1 MKYFQW
7 TEELSVNIEEI
18 DNQHQQ
24 LVSLMNNL
32 SVAIHMGKGDNVLGE
47 ILTKLSEYATIH
59 FATEER
65 LMKIHGYPDLANH
78 KKEHHALKNHVLE
91 LNSRLNAGQL
101 LPAVTVSNFLKDW
114 IVNHFQQTDMKFG
127 PFLNDKGV
135 L

>member
-114 IVNHFQQTDMKFG
+114 IVNHFQQTDKKYG